1 MFQKYVCFRIGLT
14 DQETHSMKKNIRPV
28 MACLLL
34 ASVVFSSNAFAQW
47 QWLDD
52 SGRKVYSDMPPPI
65 SVPESRVLAQP
76 GRAVQLAPAATAFQ
90 APSNPHDVKGQTAPQ
105 TAPAVEEVLPPTPE
119 QLALEKEQAA
129 QQAAVEAQNKQIK
142 AANCTAARR
151 ALGQLDSGR
160 RATTTNARGEVVFMD
175 EATRNQQRQ
184 QTQSIIDSNC

>member
-1 MFQKYVCFRIGLT
+1 
-14 DQETHSMKKNIRPV
+14 MKKNTRPV
-28 MACLLL
+28 MAFLLL

-52 SGRKVYSDMPPPI
+52 SGRKVYSDMPPPT
-65 SVPESRVLAQP
+65 SVPDNRVLTRPGSSVRLAAPDAQS
-76 GRAVQLAPAATAFQ
+76 
-90 APSNPHDVKGQTAPQ
+90 SNAQKPHDVKGQAAAESAQ
-105 TAPAVEEVLPPTPE
+105 PAEDAVQPSPE
-119 QLALEKEQAA
+119 QLAQEKAQAQ

-184 QTQSIIDSNC
+184 QTQSIVDSNC